1 MYDFFLNTEIVPN
14 LRCRARRMCSR
25 NALDGR
31 ALLQVQPAT
40 MICIVTVGIMLSVN
54 LQPGNGTMLDNA
66 KPDRTIAE
74 I

>member
-1 MYDFFLNTEIVPN
+1 MN
-14 LRCRARRMCSR
+14 SR

-40 MICIVTVGIMLSVN
+40 MLRIVTAGIMLSVN
-54 LQPGNGTMLDNA
+54 LQPGNTTMLDNA
-66 KPDRTIAE
+66 KQDRTIAE

>member
-1 MYDFFLNTEIVPN
+1 MNHFFLNTEIAPN

-40 MICIVTVGIMLSVN
+40 MIRIVTVGIMLSVN
-54 LQPGNGTMLDNA
+54 LQPGDATMIDNS

>member
-1 MYDFFLNTEIVPN
+1 
-14 LRCRARRMCSR
+14 MCSR

-40 MICIVTVGIMLSVN
+40 MIRSVTVGIMLSVN
-54 LQPGNGTMLDNA
+54 LQPGNTTMLDNA
-66 KPDRTIAE
+66 KQDRTIAE